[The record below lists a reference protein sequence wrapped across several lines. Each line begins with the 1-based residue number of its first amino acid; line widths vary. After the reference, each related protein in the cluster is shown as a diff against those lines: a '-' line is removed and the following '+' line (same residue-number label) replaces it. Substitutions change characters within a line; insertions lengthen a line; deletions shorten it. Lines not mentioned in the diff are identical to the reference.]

1 MRAEA
6 TERSEQKPALEA
18 FALTKSGRAED
29 QEVRS
34 WRAPDIVVQPGEV
47 VAVLGDRHEEIEL
60 LLGML
65 AGLTEPTGGV
75 LRVDGEAVEDMRPSQ
90 RAKLRAHKMGFLFR
104 EPRLLSD
111 RTVLQNVTL
120 PLEYADVANQNRT
133 ERGREVLGRLGL
145 GHLES
150 LKPVDLTELEQR
162 LVALARAL
170 VNDPVVILADEP
182 LAGLAPAETERFAE
196 LLRQLSR
203 DEQVA
208 ILIGTTDQ
216 ASSQLAERIVDLPRT
231 TAGSVVTTVGE
242 ASAEDLFTE
251 LYETE
256 IAPLTHPLGPVLNLI
271 VKPALYV
278 AAVAVVIVFLTF
290 FGLRAAS
297 YGRASMSVDLG
308 YAVSQSVGESVGYL
322 GDLLRGDLG
331 AYRHLGR
338 FYYWSEPSEIR
349 IADEIRRTIDKSL
362 ALLLLSMLLGGL
374 VGVPLG
380 LVAAL
385 LRHRRF
391 SLLFIVAAIVGV
403 STPSFSLA
411 LIMQILEI
419 SWYRRMGFA
428 LLPLGGF
435 GWDRHIVLPAL
446 VLAAR
451 PIAQIARVAFVNL
464 SEVLDADYIRTAR
477 AKGLITRQI
486 LSRHVLRNAGVPILA
501 AMGTSLRFSLSSLP
515 IVEVIF
521 QWPGMGLLLL
531 ENIRSQE
538 ATMAAT
544 LALILGVFFVLVH
557 VILDQLY
564 RWIDPRLREEQ
575 AQLTVRRSWTD
586 IVSNSWAGLR
596 ELPGRLESSL
606 PWAEPTGPGLPPLPN
621 SRAEGVAASEDQMRR
636 DAHIKA
642 ERRRAWVQST
652 AGSVPFV
659 LGAAILLVLL
669 GAVILGQDVAPYS
682 PYSTFPNLT
691 IGGQLQ
697 YAPFAPSQLFSL
709 GTDQQGRDILSLLLY
724 GARRTMTLAFFAVLA
739 RLLLGTVLGALSG
752 WFSDSLLDR
761 ALMGLTQVVAAF
773 PALLMAMVLIY
784 AFGIRQGL
792 WVFALALCLIGWG
805 EAAQFVRAK
814 VMYIREQDYVEGAL
828 ATGLGDVQL
837 LARHVLPNLVPSL
850 VVLACLETGGVL
862 MLLAELGFIGV
873 FIGGGTSTVLAS
885 DQLVTYFDVPEWGVM
900 LSNTWR
906 SFRSQPWMT
915 FYPAMAFTL
924 AIIGF
929 NLFGEGLRR
938 LTERLT
944 ISMHRVINRYTVGGA
959 LGIGVLL
966 LLAAEG
972 TGSWRL
978 FTSIANDFSAERAM
992 AQVRYLASEE
1002 LDGRAVDT
1010 PGLEMAAQYVADQFA
1025 DLGLQPAGPQ
1035 VEGALSYF
1043 VSAPVE
1049 YAKLI
1054 EEPVLELY
1062 DSGGQAL
1069 LPLRYRE
1076 DYAEVPDEVNRFG
1089 EFRAEV
1095 VCLGMKPESTA
1106 WPESFDVVVPDL
1118 RNKLV
1123 LLPTRSIPRALGQ
1136 VSLGGALIVVDNDE
1150 WITHRELATNTSLGF
1165 FYGQEEKTAY
1175 LFVTPRVANAILS
1188 QAGYTLEEV
1197 RERQS
1202 GLQVDDGFIL
1212 STGVDARIAMEVGEK
1227 QISTVQYVQAFIPG
1241 RDVGSRTADQGM
1253 DREMV
1258 IVLAHY
1264 DGVGRGFDDT
1274 LYPGANNNASGVAVM
1289 LEAARL
1295 LTEADYEPY
1304 RTVMFVAWAG
1314 DGVRAEPSFWHML
1327 RDRPGFLERY
1337 KIIAALD
1344 LRGLGAGTGNTLVL
1358 HRSTSGRLTEVLQQA
1373 ARRVNVETTTLGADI
1388 HGVYASMYPQP
1399 DRQVPSISLTWDGSH
1414 VTANTPRDTVE
1425 AIDVDKLQAAGRTSA
1440 LALMYLAHEKEY

>member
-1 MRAEA
+1 M
-6 TERSEQKPALEA
+6 SEQEPALEA
-18 FALTKSGRAED
+18 FALTKSGRAAD
-29 QEVRS
+29 QEVHS
-34 WRAPDIVVQPGEV
+34 WRAPDIVVQPGETLV
-47 VAVLGDRHEEIEL
+47 VLSERHEEIEL

-75 LRVDGEAVEDMRPSQ
+75 LRIDGQAVEDMRPSQ
-90 RAKLRAHKMGFLFR
+90 RAALRAQKMGFLFR
-104 EPRLLSD
+104 EPKLIPD

-120 PLEYADVANQNRT
+120 PLHHGGTASKSQAA
-133 ERGREVLGRLGL
+133 RGRELLDRLGL
-145 GHLES
+145 THLES
-150 LKPVDLTELEQR
+150 QKPADLTELEQR

-170 VNDPVVILADEP
+170 ANHPAIVLADEP
-182 LAGLAPAETERFAE
+182 LAGLTPDEAERFAAV
-196 LLRQLSR
+196 LRQLCR
-203 DEQVA
+203 EEQVA
-208 ILIGTTDQ
+208 VLVGTTVP
-216 ASSQLAERIVDLPRT
+216 ASSHLAERTLT
-231 TAGSVVTTVGE
+231 LSTATAGSVVSTVHE
-242 ASAEDLFTE
+242 ASSQDLFTE
-251 LYETE
+251 LYDTE
-256 IAPLTHPLGPVLNLI
+256 IAPLMRPLGPVLDLI
-271 VKPALYV
+271 VKPSLYV

-290 FGLRAAS
+290 FGLRVSS
-297 YGRASMSVDLG
+297 YGRASRSVDLG
-308 YAVSQSVGESVGYL
+308 YAVSQSVGESVDYL
-322 GDLLRGDLG
+322 GGLLRGDLG
-331 AYRHLGR
+331 SYRHLGR
-338 FYYWSEPSEIR
+338 FYYWSEPGELR
-349 IADEIRRTIDKSL
+349 IIDEVRRTIDKSL

-391 SLLFIVAAIVGV
+391 SLFFIVAAIVGV

-411 LIMQILEI
+411 LIMQILEVG
-419 SWYRRMGFA
+419 WYRRMGFA

-451 PIAQIARVAFVNL
+451 PIAQVARVAFVTL

-486 LSRHVLRNAGVPILA
+486 LSRHALRNAGVPILA

-531 ENIRSQE
+531 ENIRSGE

-557 VILDQLY
+557 VGLDQLY
-564 RWIDPRLREEQ
+564 RLIDPRLREEQ
-575 AQLTVRRSWTD
+575 AQLTVQRSWID
-586 IVSNSWAGLR
+586 IVNNSWASLR
-596 ELPGRLESSL
+596 EWPGRLGSSL
-606 PWAEPTGPGLPPLPN
+606 PWVKPDGPGLPPLPN
-621 SRAEGVAASEDQMRR
+621 SGAAGALASEEQMHR
-636 DAHIKA
+636 DAKIKA

-652 AGSVPFV
+652 AGSLPFV
-659 LGAAILLVLL
+659 VGAMILLVLL
-669 GAVILGQDVAPYS
+669 GAVALGQNLAPYS
-682 PYSTFPNLT
+682 PYSTFPSLT
-691 IGGQLQ
+691 IGGELQ

-805 EAAQFVRAK
+805 EAAQFVRAT
-814 VMYIREQDYVEGAL
+814 VMRIREQDYVEGAL

-837 LARHVLPNLVPSL
+837 LARHVLPNLMPSL
-850 VVLACLETGGVL
+850 VVLACLEMGGVL

-873 FIGGGTSTVLAS
+873 FIGGGTSTILAS

-924 AIIGF
+924 AIVGF

-944 ISMHRVINRYTVGGA
+944 ITMHRVVNRYTIGASFGVGM
-959 LGIGVLL
+959 LL

-978 FTSIANDFSAERAM
+978 FTSIAGDFSAERAV
-992 AQVRYLASEE
+992 AHIGYLASED
-1002 LDGRAVDT
+1002 LGGRAVDT
-1010 PGLEMAAQYVADQFA
+1010 PGVEMAAQYVADQFA
-1025 DLGLQPAGPQ
+1025 QLGLQPAGPQ

-1049 YAKLI
+1049 YAKLNR
-1054 EEPVLELY
+1054 EPVLELY
-1062 DSGGQAL
+1062 DSSGQAL
-1069 LPLRYRE
+1069 LPLGYRQ
-1076 DYAEVPDEVNRFG
+1076 DFAEVPDEVNRFG
-1089 EFRAEV
+1089 EMLAEV
-1095 VCLGMKPESTA
+1095 VCLGMHPESTA

-1118 RNKLV
+1118 RNKVV

-1136 VSLGGALIVVDNDE
+1136 VTLGGVLIVVDNDD
-1150 WITHRELATNTSLGF
+1150 WVTHRELATNTSLGAW
-1165 FYGQEEKTAY
+1165 YGEEVTTAY
-1175 LFVTPRVANAILS
+1175 LFVTTRVADAILN
-1188 QAGYTLEEV
+1188 QAGYTLEQV
-1197 RERQS
+1197 RERQA

-1212 STGVDARIAMEVGEK
+1212 NTGVDARIVMDVGEK
-1227 QISTVQYVQAFIPG
+1227 QTSSVQYVQAFIPG
-1241 RDVGSRTADQGM
+1241 RDVGSRVVDTGM

-1258 IVLAHY
+1258 ILLANY
-1264 DGVGRGFDDT
+1264 DGVGRGFDGT
-1274 LYPGANNNASGVAVM
+1274 LYPGANHNASGVAVM

-1295 LTEADYEPY
+1295 LTEADYQPY

-1314 DGVRAEPSFWHML
+1314 DGVRAEPSYWHML

-1337 KIIAALD
+1337 KIIAVLD
-1344 LRGLGAGTGNTLVL
+1344 LRGMGAGTGNTLFL
-1358 HRSTSGRLTEVLQQA
+1358 HRSTSARLTEVLQQA
-1373 ARRVNVETTTLGADI
+1373 ASRTGVDVSTLGIDI
-1388 HGVYASMYPQP
+1388 HGVYASLYPQP
-1399 DRQVPSISLTWDGSH
+1399 DRKVSSISLTWDGSH
-1414 VTANTPRDTVE
+1414 VTANTPGDTVDD
-1425 AIDVDKLQAAGRTSA
+1425 IDADKLQAAGRTAA

>member
-1 MRAEA
+1 MDVL
-6 TERSEQKPALEA
+6 EQPPALEA
-18 FALTKSGRAED
+18 FALTKSGRATD
-29 QEVRS
+29 QDVHS
-34 WRAPDIVVQPGEV
+34 WRAPDIVVRPGEI

-65 AGLTEPTGGV
+65 AGLVEPSGGV
-75 LRVDGEAVEDMRPSQ
+75 LRVDGQGVEDMRPSQ
-90 RAKLRAHKMGFLFR
+90 RASLRAHKMGFLFR
-104 EPRLLSD
+104 EPRLLAD
-111 RTVLQNVTL
+111 RTVLENVTL
-120 PLEYADVANQNRT
+120 PLKYVGTKRQDRDH
-133 ERGREVLGRLGL
+133 RGREVLSQLGL
-145 GHLES
+145 AHLES
-150 LKPVDLTELEQR
+150 SKPAELTGLEQR

-182 LAGLAPAETERFAE
+182 LAGLAAAEEERFAA
-196 LLRQLSR
+196 LLTQLSR

-208 ILIGTTDQ
+208 ILIATTDG
-216 ASSQLAERIVDLPRT
+216 AAGQLAAHTLTLPPT
-231 TAGSVVTTVGE
+231 PPGSVVSTADA

-256 IAPLTHPLGPVLNLI
+256 IASLTRPLGPFLDFV
-271 VKPALYV
+271 VKPLLYV
-278 AAVAVVIVFLTF
+278 SVVAVVIVFLTF
-290 FGLRAAS
+290 FGLRLAS
-297 YGRASMSVDLG
+297 FGRASRSVDLG
-308 YAVSQSVGESVGYL
+308 YAVTESIGESVGYL

-331 AYRHLGR
+331 SYRHLGR
-338 FYYWSEPSEIR
+338 LYYWSEPGEIR
-349 IADEIRRTIDKSL
+349 IIDEVRRTLDKSL
-362 ALLLLSMLLGGL
+362 SLLLLSMLLGGSL
-374 VGVPLG
+374 GLLLG

-403 STPSFSLA
+403 STPSFLLA
-411 LIMQILEI
+411 LVLQILEVG
-419 SWYRRMGFA
+419 WYRRMGFA

-435 GWDRHIVLPAL
+435 GWDSHIVLPAL

-451 PIAQIARVAFVNL
+451 PIAQVARVAFVAL

-486 LSRHVLRNAGVPILA
+486 LSRHALRNAGVPILS

-557 VILDQLY
+557 VILNHVY

-575 AQLTVRRSWTD
+575 SELTVQRSWVD
-586 IVSNSWAGLR
+586 IVSNSWASLR
-596 ELPGRLESSL
+596 ELPERLESSL
-606 PWAEPTGPGLPPLPN
+606 PWSKAEGPGLPPLPN
-621 SRAEGVAASEDQMRR
+621 SRHEGTLDAEDQARR
-636 DAHIKA
+636 DAKIRA

-659 LGAAILLVLL
+659 VGATILLALL
-669 GAVILGQDVAPYS
+669 GAVVIGQNVAPYS
-682 PYSTFPNLT
+682 PYSTFPSLT
-691 IGGQLQ
+691 IDGELQ

-709 GTDQQGRDILSLLLY
+709 GTDPQGRDILSLLLY
-724 GARRTMTLAFFAVLA
+724 GARRTLTLAFFAVLA

-752 WFSDSLLDR
+752 WFSGSLLDR
-761 ALMGLTQVVAAF
+761 AVMGLTQVIAAF

-805 EAAQFVRAK
+805 EAAQFVRDK

-837 LARHVLPNLVPSL
+837 LSRHVLPNLVPSL
-850 VVLACLETGGVL
+850 VVLACLEMGGVL

-873 FIGGGTSTVLAS
+873 FIGGGTRTILAS

-906 SFRSQPWMT
+906 SFRSKPWMT

-924 AIIGF
+924 AIVGF

-944 ISMHRVINRYTVGGA
+944 ISMHRVVNRYTVGAALGVGA
-959 LGIGVLL
+959 LLVV
-966 LLAAEG
+966 AAEG

-978 FTSIANDFSAERAM
+978 FTSIADDFNVDRAM
-992 AQVRYLASEE
+992 AHISYLVADD

-1010 PGLEMAAQYVADQFA
+1010 PGMQMAAQYVADQF
-1025 DLGLQPAGPQ
+1025 DRLGLQPAGPQ

-1043 VSAPVE
+1043 VPVPVE
-1049 YAKLI
+1049 YGKLAS
-1054 EEPVLELY
+1054 EPVFGLY
-1062 DSGGQAL
+1062 DSSGD
-1069 LPLRYRE
+1069 PLVPLAYRQ
-1076 DYAEVPDEVNRFG
+1076 DYAEVPDAVNRFA
-1089 EFRAEV
+1089 EMRAEV
-1095 VCLGMKPESTA
+1095 VCVGMRPDSQA
-1106 WPESFDVVVPDL
+1106 WPESMNAAVPDL
-1118 RNKLV
+1118 TDKIIM
-1123 LLPTRSIPRALGQ
+1123 LPTGSMPRALSQ
-1136 VSLGGALIVVDNDE
+1136 VRFRGVLIVVDDE
-1150 WITHRELATNTSLGF
+1150 DWITHRELATSGSIGWF
-1165 FYGQEEKTAY
+1165 ARGEETAY
-1175 LFVTPRVANAILS
+1175 LFISAPVGDAILS
-1188 QAGYTLEEV
+1188 QAGYTLQQV
-1197 RERQS
+1197 RERQRV
-1202 GLQVDDGFIL
+1202 LQDDDGFLIR
-1212 STGVDARIAMEVGEK
+1212 TGVDARIALDSYDK
-1227 QISTVQYVQAFIPG
+1227 STTTVQYVQAFIPG
-1241 RDVGSRTADQGM
+1241 RDVGSRAADTGL

-1258 IVLAHY
+1258 ILLANY
-1264 DGVGRGFDDT
+1264 DGVGRSFDGT
-1274 LYPGANNNASGVAVM
+1274 LYPGANYNASGVAVM
-1289 LEAARL
+1289 LETARQ

-1327 RDRPGFLERY
+1327 RGRPGFLERY
-1337 KIIAALD
+1337 KIIAVLD
-1344 LRGLGAGTGNTLVL
+1344 LRGLGAGTGEALVL
-1358 HRSTSGRLTEVLQQA
+1358 HRSTSARLTEVLQQA
-1373 ARRVNVETTTLGADI
+1373 ARRTDVETSTFGVDV
-1388 HGVYASMYPQP
+1388 HSVYASLYPQP
-1399 DRQVPSISLTWDGSH
+1399 NSQVPTISLTWDGSH
-1414 VTANTPRDTVE
+1414 TITNTPADTAS
-1425 AIDVDKLQAAGRTSA
+1425 AIDRDKLGAAGRTAA
-1440 LALMYLAHEKEY
+1440 LALMYMAHEKEY